1 MSDDAVSLIQD
12 RLRSVAAAYGYPHA
26 RISLFPTLLIVALR
40 EGEPAM
46 VRTIDSVRQLR
57 LDQASE
63 VIAVA
68 RLTER
73 AELAPAEALAKLR
86 EILASR
92 PRFGPAAYIASHGVL
107 TIGLGLVIHP
117 AAVELWVYAALGI
130 LVGAMKVWAQRRGAT
145 GYLLAVVAAAVVSA
159 IAFLS
164 QGGDEA
170 ASLRL
175 TIPPLVTFL
184 PGALLTMATVDL
196 AMGETITGASRFVAG
211 LLQLALLAIGIV
223 VGAELV
229 GDPSS
234 GPIAGS
240 AETLGWWSPWVG
252 VAIFGLGVYV
262 HNCAPKGSLGW
273 LLVVLFTAW
282 IGQLAGERIL
292 DPALSGFVGAAVMV
306 PVAHL
311 VARAA
316 HAPPAHVMFLP
327 AFWLLVPGAI
337 GLIGI
342 TEIVGENADA
352 GSENFVRALV
362 SVPSIALGIL
372 VGTMI
377 VRAGARFGIVR
388 VHLGESARL
397 CTPRAGGGVRSP
409 VAEVDTGT
417 AARRPRP
424 RLGIT
429 ALGAGSPRAC
439 CSCSSPA
446 VSPSGHSVS
455 RAISI
460 TSVTRP
466 LRPSRKRTRPART
479 WRRWPVRSTRSAS
492 RSATP
497 ATSSRR
503 PVPTR
508 RRTPR
513 RRSTGSARR
522 WSRSRERSERPPRSR
537 ARRRTAVRPDEC
549 AQGRRT

>member
-26 RISLFPTLLIVALR
+26 RISLFPTLIIVALR
-40 EGEPAM
+40 DGEPAT
-46 VRTIDSVRQLR
+46 VGTIDSVRQLR

-68 RLTER
+68 RRTER

-92 PRFGPAAYIASHGVL
+92 PRFGPTAYIASHGVL

-130 LVGAMKVWAQRRGAT
+130 LVGAMKAWAQRRGAT

-164 QGGDEA
+164 QGGDDA

-234 GPIAGS
+234 GPVAGS
-240 AETLGWWSPWVG
+240 ADTLGSWAPWVG
-252 VAIFGLGVYV
+252 VAIFGVGVYV
-262 HNCAPKGSLGW
+262 HNCAPRGSLGW
-273 LLVVLFTAW
+273 LLVVLFAAW
-282 IGQLAGERIL
+282 TGQLAGERIL
-292 DPALSGFVGAAVMV
+292 DPTLSGFIGAAVMV

-352 GSENFVRALV
+352 GSENFLSALV

-372 VGTMI
+372 VGTMV
-377 VRAGARFGIVR
+377 VRAGKALGAVR
-388 VHLGESARL
+388 VHLGESARFR
-397 CTPRAGGGVRSP
+397 PG
-409 VAEVDTGT
+409 
-417 AARRPRP
+417 ARRWPRTLARRGGCPLTRQGSVRTRP
-424 RLGIT
+424 RRRRLVIT
-429 ALGAGSPRAC
+429 APGAGSPRAC

-446 VSPSGHSVS
+446 VSRSGRSVS
-455 RAISI
+455 RAIST

-466 LRPSRKRTRPART
+466 LRPNRKRTRPART
-479 WRRWPVRSTRSAS
+479 SRRWPVRSTRSAS

-497 ATSSRR
+497 ATNSRR
-503 PVPTR
+503 PVLTR
-508 RRTPR
+508 RRTPS

-522 WSRSRERSERPPRSR
+522 WSRSRGRSR
-537 ARRRTAVRPDEC
+537 QAVDDAGASQDSSAP
-549 AQGRRT
+549 